1 MELNAAYAAIANQG
15 TYIKPKL
22 YTKIVDHDG
31 NVLID
36 NTSPESTQVIKETTA
51 WLLTSAMVDV
61 VTTGTGGSVNFGN
74 MAIAGKTG
82 TTSDYKDVWFAGFTP
97 YYTAT
102 TWTGYDNNV
111 SMTTSAEKNLS
122 KTMWKKVMSKIHEN
136 LPYKSF
142 PMASGIVTAQVCSKS
157 GRLPI
162 SGVCDSHVTTEYFA
176 EGTVPTEYCDV
187 HYFSNI
193 CLYSGLTACDDCP
206 FKSASAVEQVPARLQ
221 DSNLASS
228 LTSNVE
234 STTTTA
240 TSMCP
245 HNSAFFAAPNAQEVL
260 QQQYL
265 ELQQRTA
272 AATTTTT
279 ETPASDTD

>member
-1 MELNAAYAAIANQG
+1 
-15 TYIKPKL
+15 
-22 YTKIVDHDG
+22 
-31 NVLID
+31 
-36 NTSPESTQVIKETTA
+36 
-51 WLLTSAMVDV
+51 
-61 VTTGTGGSVNFGN
+61 

-82 TTSDYKDVWFAGFTP
+82 TTSDYKDVWFAGYTP

-122 KTMWKKVMSKIHEN
+122 KTMWKAVMSKIHEN

-142 PMASGIVTAQVCSKS
+142 PSANGIVTAQVCSKS

-162 SGVCDSHVTTEYFA
+162 SGVCDSYVTTEYFA
-176 EGTVPTEYCDV
+176 EGTVPTSSCDV
-187 HYFSNI
+187 HYYTNI

-206 FKSASAVEQVPARLQ
+206 FKSATTSEQIPARLQ

-228 LTSNVE
+228 LTSSEQSSTTE
-234 STTTTA
+234 STQ
-240 TSMCP
+240 MCP
-245 HNSAFFAAPNAQEVL
+245 HNSAFFAAPNAQAVL

-265 ELQQRTA
+265 EMQQKA
-272 AATTTTT
+272 GIVTTTPTVT
-279 ETPASDTD
+279 EEAAETPAAEDPVVSGED

>member
-1 MELNAAYAAIANQG
+1 
-15 TYIKPKL
+15 
-22 YTKIVDHDG
+22 
-31 NVLID
+31 
-36 NTSPESTQVIKETTA
+36 
-51 WLLTSAMVDV
+51 
-61 VTTGTGGSVNFGN
+61 
-74 MAIAGKTG
+74 
-82 TTSDYKDVWFAGFTP
+82 
-97 YYTAT
+97 
-102 TWTGYDNNV
+102 
-111 SMTTSAEKNLS
+111 MTTSAEKNLS

-162 SGVCDSHVTTEYFA
+162 SGVCDSYVTTEYFA

-187 HYFSNI
+187 HYFTNI

-228 LTSNVE
+228 LN
-234 STTTTA
+234 STTDDATTTA
-240 TSMCP
+240 TQMCP

-272 AATTTTT
+272 AAAAAATT
-279 ETPASDTD
+279 ETPTSDTD